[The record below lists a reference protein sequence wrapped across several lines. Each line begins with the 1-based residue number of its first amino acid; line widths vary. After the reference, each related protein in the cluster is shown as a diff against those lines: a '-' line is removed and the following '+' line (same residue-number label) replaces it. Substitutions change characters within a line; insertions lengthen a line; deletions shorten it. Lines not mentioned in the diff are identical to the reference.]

1 MANRSDGVIRGL
13 GCVDET
19 GPRAS
24 RLSDLVLALD
34 QGTTSSRAII
44 YDSGNT
50 PLAVAQRPVTP
61 TYPRSGWV
69 NQDADQLH
77 EVTLDVARK
86 AIDRAGVAPERI
98 AAIGIT
104 NQRETTILWDRHS
117 GAPVGPAIS
126 WQSRQT
132 APLVEEIVR
141 RGKAETY
148 HRITGLRPDAYFSAT
163 KVATM
168 LDGYP
173 DLRRRAEAGEIVF
186 GTVDSWLLWHL
197 AGGQHRTDITNA
209 SRTMLFDIRAGQWSD
224 ELLADLGIPAPMLPE
239 VLPSAGEFGLTQ
251 PDLFGAPIPVTGIA
265 GDQHAALFGQAC
277 LEPGEAKNTYG
288 TGSFLL
294 MQTGTDPIESS
305 HGLLTTLAWQIA
317 GESPRYALEG
327 SIFVTGAAV
336 QWLRDGLGLIRQA
349 HEIEELAATVDDS
362 GGVVFVPALTGLGAP
377 DWDADARGLI
387 IGLSRGTTKAHIAR
401 AALEAIAHQTRDVID
416 AMAADAPVPLTE
428 LRVDGGAAANDLLLQ
443 LQADLLGV
451 PVIRSPVLETTALG
465 AAALARIG
473 VGLDTP
479 ANHRARTRN
488 GEGRRFEPSVSVD
501 ERDTRH
507 RLWRRA
513 VDRARA
519 WDTN

>member
-1 MANRSDGVIRGL
+1 MTDG
-13 GCVDET
+13 DAK
-19 GPRAS
+19 AS
-24 RLSDLVLALD
+24 AAILALD
-34 QGTTSSRAII
+34 QGTTSSRAIV
-44 YDSGNT
+44 YGPDNE
-50 PLAVAQRPVTP
+50 PLASAQRPVTP

-69 NQDADQLH
+69 NQDADQLLD
-77 EVTLDVARK
+77 VTLDVARK
-86 AIDRAGVAPERI
+86 AIDRSGIDPHGI

-104 NQRETTILWDRHS
+104 NQRETTVLWDRHS

-132 APLVEEIVR
+132 APLVEEIAR
-141 RGKAETY
+141 RGQTETY

-163 KVATM
+163 KIAAM
-168 LDGYP
+168 LDDYP
-173 DLRRRAEAGEIVF
+173 DLRRRADAGEIVF
-186 GTVDSWLLWHL
+186 GTVDAWLLWHL
-197 AGGQHRTDITNA
+197 TGGQHRTDITNA
-209 SRTMLFDIRAGQWSD
+209 GRTMVFDIRAGHWSD
-224 ELLADLGIPAPMLPE
+224 DLLSDLAIPATMLPD
-239 VLPSAGEFGLTQ
+239 VLPSAADFGTTQ
-251 PDLFGAPIPVTGIA
+251 PDQLGAAIPVTGIA

-294 MQTGTDPIESS
+294 MQTGTRPVDSA
-305 HGLLTTLAWQIA
+305 HGLLTTMAWQLD
-317 GESPRYALEG
+317 GEAPRYALEG

-377 DWDADARGLI
+377 DWDPDARGLI
-387 IGLSRGTTKAHIAR
+387 IGLSRGTTKAHVAR

-416 AMAADAPVPLTE
+416 AMVTDAPVPLTE

-451 PVIRSPVLETTALG
+451 PVVRSPVLETTALG

-473 VGLDTP
+473 AGLDT
-479 ANHRARTRN
+479 AESHRARIRS
-488 GEGRRFEPSVSVD
+488 GEGRRFEPTISAD

-507 RLWRRA
+507 GRWRRA
-513 VDRARA
+513 VARARA
-519 WDTN
+519 WETD

>member
-1 MANRSDGVIRGL
+1 MTDGTTTTTATGVI
-13 GCVDET
+13 
-19 GPRAS
+19 
-24 RLSDLVLALD
+24 LALD

-44 YDSGNT
+44 YGDDNAL
-50 PLAVAQRPVTP
+50 LATAQRPVTP

-69 NQDADQLH
+69 DQDADQLLD
-77 EVTLDVARK
+77 VTLDVARK
-86 AIDRAGVAPERI
+86 AIDRAGVAAADI

-104 NQRETTILWDRHS
+104 NQRETTVLWDRHS
-117 GAPVGPAIS
+117 GAPVAPAIS

-132 APLVEEIVR
+132 APIVEEIVR
-141 RGKAETY
+141 RGQAERY

-163 KVATM
+163 KIAAM
-168 LDGYP
+168 LEGYP

-197 AGGQHRTDITNA
+197 TGGQHRTDITNA
-209 SRTMLFDIRAGQWSD
+209 GRTMLFDIRAGEWSA
-224 ELLADLGIPAPMLPE
+224 ELLADLAIPAAMLPQ
-239 VLPSAGEFGLTQ
+239 VLPSAGDFGSTQ
-251 PDLFGAPIPVTGIA
+251 PDLFGAEIPVTGIA

-277 LEPGEAKNTYG
+277 LKPGEAKNTYG

-294 MQTGTDPIESS
+294 MQTGAAPIESS

-349 HEIEELAATVDDS
+349 HEIEDLAATVDDS

-377 DWDADARGLI
+377 DWDPDARGLI

-416 AMAADAPVPLTE
+416 AMVTDAPVPLTE

-451 PVIRSPVLETTALG
+451 PVVRSPVLETTALG

-473 VGLDTP
+473 AGLDTP
-479 ANHRARTRN
+479 DQHRARTRN
-488 GEGRRFEPSVSVD
+488 GEGRRFEPAISAD

-507 RLWRRA
+507 HLWRRA

-519 WDTN
+519 WDTE